1 MEIKGESEAFGLS
14 AGLVYRAGGHLGER
28 ASGWGSKALLWEI
41 WTDRHVD
48 MLRGPFL
55 TVGLELNRPVGLLG
69 PDLGTVA
76 PGSAQCP
83 AHCTVLFQQK
93 QVSPGSR
100 LDLSLHVKKGS

>member
-1 MEIKGESEAFGLS
+1 MGISSSVVGNL
-14 AGLVYRAGGHLGER
+14 H
-28 ASGWGSKALLWEI
+28 
-41 WTDRHVD
+41 RHVD

-83 AHCTVLFQQK
+83 AHCIVLFQQK
-93 QVSPGSR
+93 QGSPGSR